1 MTPRELIIKQLR
13 QDEGSRSQAYQDH
26 LGYWTIGVGRLID
39 ARKPGSGL
47 RDVEIEF
54 MLQNDIEDRSR
65 WLAEELPWT
74 ATLDDARRGVLL
86 NMSFQLGKAGLLNFK
101 NTLSLIRDG
110 RYGDAANAM
119 LQSLWAKQTPNRA
132 LRMANQMR
140 TGEWQ
145 FQEG

>member
-13 QDEGSRSQAYQDH
+13 QDEGSRAQAYQDH

-39 ARKPGSGL
+39 ARKQGSGL
-47 RDVEIEF
+47 REVEIEF

-86 NMSFQLGKAGLLNFK
+86 NMSFQLGKTGLLNFK
-101 NTLSLIRDG
+101 NTLALIRDG

-145 FQEG
+145 FQGG